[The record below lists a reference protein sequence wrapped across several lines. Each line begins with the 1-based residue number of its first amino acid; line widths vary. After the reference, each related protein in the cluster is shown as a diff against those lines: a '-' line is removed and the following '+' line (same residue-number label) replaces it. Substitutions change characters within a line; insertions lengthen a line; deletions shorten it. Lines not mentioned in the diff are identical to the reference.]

1 MRTTIEI
8 SNETRA
14 KLMALAA
21 KRGLRGYSEIVN
33 EAIEEYLA
41 RLERREEEI
50 AEILK
55 LAGSLSE
62 EESRQYAARTKEFW
76 SRWQP

>member
-21 KRGLRGYSEIVN
+21 AMIENRLRSGGKVIGVPDTII
-33 EAIEEYLA
+33 AGICLA
-41 RLERREEEI
+41 RNL
-50 AEILK
+50 
-55 LAGSLSE
+55 SLFTLNTE
-62 EESRQYAARTKEFW
+62 HFKRITG
-76 SRWQP
+76 

>member
-14 KLMALAA
+14 KLVALAA
-21 KRGLRGYSEIVN
+21 RRGLRGYSELVN
-33 EAIEEYLA
+33 EALEEYLA
-41 RLERREEEI
+41 RAENREKEI
-50 AEILK
+50 NEILK

-62 EESRQYAARTKEFW
+62 EEGQKYAARVKEFW
-76 SRWQP
+76 SRWEL

>member
-21 KRGLRGYSEIVN
+21 RRGLRGYSEIVN

-41 RLERREEEI
+41 RAENREQEI

-55 LAGSLSE
+55 LAGTLSE
-62 EESRQYAARTKEFW
+62 KESREYAVRTKEFW
-76 SRWQP
+76 SRWQS

>member
-21 KRGLRGYSEIVN
+21 KRGMRGYSEIVN
-33 EAIEEYLA
+33 EAIVEYLSKA
-41 RLERREEEI
+41 EDRERDVEAILRLAGTLNEEED
-50 AEILK
+50 K
-55 LAGSLSE
+55 RMK
-62 EESRQYAARTKEFW
+62 SRLKEFW
-76 SRWQP
+76 SRWQS

>member
-14 KLMALAA
+14 KLVALAA
-21 KRGLRGYSEIVN
+21 RRGLRGYSEIVN
-33 EAIEEYLA
+33 EAIEQYLA
-41 RLERREEEI
+41 KIENREREI

-55 LAGSLSE
+55 LAGTLSE
-62 EESRQYAARTKEFW
+62 RESEEYAARTKELW
-76 SRWQP
+76 SRWQS

>member
-21 KRGLRGYSEIVN
+21 RRGLRGYSEIVN
-33 EAIEEYLA
+33 EAIKEYLA
-41 RLERREEEI
+41 RVENREKEI
-50 AEILK
+50 AEVLK
-55 LAGSLSE
+55 LAGTLSE
-62 EESRQYAARTKEFW
+62 KESQEYAARTKEFW
-76 SRWQP
+76 SRWQS

>member
-21 KRGLRGYSEIVN
+21 KRGMRGYSEIVN
-33 EAIEEYLA
+33 EAIVEYLSKA
-41 RLERREEEI
+41 EDQERDVE
-50 AEILK
+50 AILK
-55 LAGSLSE
+55 LTGTLDE
-62 EESRQYAARTKEFW
+62 EEDKKMKSRLKEFW
-76 SRWQP
+76 SRWQS

>member
-14 KLMALAA
+14 KLVALSAR
-21 KRGLRGYSEIVN
+21 RGLRGYSEIVN
-33 EAIEEYLA
+33 EALEEYLA
-41 RLERREEEI
+41 RAENREKEI
-50 AEILK
+50 NEILK

-62 EESRQYAARTKEFW
+62 EEGQKYAARVKEFW
-76 SRWQP
+76 SRWEL

>member
-21 KRGLRGYSEIVN
+21 RRGLRGYSEIVN
-33 EAIEEYLA
+33 EALEEYL
-41 RLERREEEI
+41 RKMENREKEI
-50 AEILK
+50 DEILK

-62 EESRQYAARTKEFW
+62 EEGPKYEARIKEFW
-76 SRWQP
+76 SRWES

>member
-21 KRGLRGYSEIVN
+21 AMIENRLRSGGKVIGVPETLI
-33 EAIEEYLA
+33 AGICLA
-41 RLERREEEI
+41 RNLPLFTLNTEHFKRVTGLEVLTP
-50 AEILK
+50 A
-55 LAGSLSE
+55 SPS
-62 EESRQYAARTKEFW
+62 SSQV
-76 SRWQP
+76 

>member
-14 KLMALAA
+14 KLVALAA
-21 KRGLRGYSEIVN
+21 RRGLRGYSEIVN
-33 EAIEEYLA
+33 EALEEYLA
-41 RLERREEEI
+41 RAENREKEI
-50 AEILK
+50 NEILR

-62 EESRQYAARTKEFW
+62 EEGRKYVARVKEFW
-76 SRWQP
+76 SRWES

>member
-41 RLERREEEI
+41 RLEGREEEI

-62 EESRQYAARTKEFW
+62 EESQQYAARTKEFW

>member
-21 KRGLRGYSEIVN
+21 RRGLRGYSEIVN

-41 RLERREEEI
+41 KVENREKEI
-50 AEILK
+50 AEVLK
-55 LAGSLSE
+55 LAGTLSE
-62 EESRQYAARTKEFW
+62 RESQEYADRTREFW
-76 SRWQP
+76 SRWQS